1 MDKEKCLLIEH
12 KHLSLQQSLITLHYS
27 PGTILAGWQKDTK
40 LLSIN
45 VGEKTWQIIRP
56 GRNIE
61 KVGFFLFLLAFQW
74 LIVFDRVGKCR
85 EGEWNHF
92 TTIFKIDFCFVPT
105 QNCHLNYDNKEINS
119 DMKYKEKWKISLK
132 LKKKYDLP
140 ASSHNRHSFPP
151 AAEEKDSIKNI
162 FYMNKTNNILK
173 R

>member
-1 MDKEKCLLIEH
+1 MDKQKCLLIEH

-132 LKKKYDLP
+132 LKKKNTICLLVLTTDIPSLP
-140 ASSHNRHSFPP
+140 LRRRRTVLNTYFRW
-151 AAEEKDSIKNI
+151 IKPII
-162 FYMNKTNNILK
+162 F
-173 R
+173 